1 MRRPTPKGSGSSWI
15 YLKTGEFPKGVSL
28 IFKSEQRCV
37 DLQFEN
43 TRATDLQALRQANWP
58 DDVRVAQRGKSAAVS
73 LPVPACDMAKPLADQ
88 SDAVAED
95 RKSTRLNSS
104 H

>member
-15 YLKTGEFPKGVSL
+15 YLKTGELPKGVSL

-43 TRATDLQALRQANWP
+43 TRATDLQAFGPANGP
-58 DDVRVAQRGKSAAVS
+58 DEVRVAPRGKHAAERLAVPGLDMGTLTAEQRG
-73 LPVPACDMAKPLADQ
+73 
-88 SDAVAED
+88 AVAGGIAAPIPQA
-95 RKSTRLNSS
+95 
-104 H
+104 